1 MNKIYTAQEVANRLK
16 IKKTTVYD
24 LIKRGELKASKVG
37 KQLRISQQQLD
48 DCLVLHPKDS
58 HSSLS
63 ELSFSAVSD
72 IPAYT
77 DEQALRKIDY
87 LNNSSGLII
96 SSQESAIVEHL
107 RSFTQITEGSLPM
120 LHSYMNDYNSLYSL
134 YYEKSHLALVS
145 LHRADPSFPM
155 EFINALL
162 PGMNTLALHLCD
174 FQMGFY
180 VKKGN
185 PKNIKMPADLCR
197 SDITFLNR
205 ERGSNCRMLLDFLL
219 KKEGLSVSSIS
230 GYKNELLSHMSL
242 ANAIATERADT
253 GIGDLGQLGA
263 YPQLEG
269 VPLAPASMY
278 LLFPA
283 SHKSHPAFQAI
294 LNTVS
299 SESFRLGLEHFRGY
313 STKKTGTLQHL

>member
-16 IKKTTVYD
+16 IKKTTVYN

-48 DCLVLHPKDS
+48 DYLGLHPENS
-58 HSSLS
+58 HSSIS
-63 ELSFSAVSD
+63 EFSFSGISD

-77 DEQALRKIDY
+77 DEQAFRKMDY
-87 LNNSSGLII
+87 LNNTSGLII

-145 LHRADPSFPM
+145 LHMADSSFPL
-155 EFINALL
+155 EFIGSLL
-162 PGMNTLALHLCD
+162 PGMDTMALQLCD

-185 PKNIKMPADLCR
+185 PKNIKTPADLCR

-205 ERGSNCRMLLDFLL
+205 EKGSNCRMLLDFLI
-219 KKEGLSVSSIS
+219 KKEGLSTSSIF
-230 GYKNELLSHMSL
+230 GYKTELLSHMSL
-242 ANAIATERADT
+242 ANAIATGRADT
-253 GIGDLGQLGA
+253 GIGDLGQLTA
-263 YPQLEG
+263 YSQLEG
-269 VPLAPASMY
+269 IPLAPASMY

-283 SHKSHPAFQAI
+283 SFRNHPAFEAI
-294 LNTVS
+294 INTVS
-299 SESFRLGLEHFRGY
+299 QESFRLGLEHFKGY

>member
-48 DCLVLHPKDS
+48 DYLGLHPKDS

-63 ELSFSAVSD
+63 KLSFSAVSD

-134 YYEKSHLALVS
+134 
-145 LHRADPSFPM
+145 
-155 EFINALL
+155 
-162 PGMNTLALHLCD
+162 
-174 FQMGFY
+174 
-180 VKKGN
+180 
-185 PKNIKMPADLCR
+185 
-197 SDITFLNR
+197 
-205 ERGSNCRMLLDFLL
+205 
-219 KKEGLSVSSIS
+219 
-230 GYKNELLSHMSL
+230 
-242 ANAIATERADT
+242 
-253 GIGDLGQLGA
+253 
-263 YPQLEG
+263 
-269 VPLAPASMY
+269 
-278 LLFPA
+278 
-283 SHKSHPAFQAI
+283 
-294 LNTVS
+294 
-299 SESFRLGLEHFRGY
+299 
-313 STKKTGTLQHL
+313 